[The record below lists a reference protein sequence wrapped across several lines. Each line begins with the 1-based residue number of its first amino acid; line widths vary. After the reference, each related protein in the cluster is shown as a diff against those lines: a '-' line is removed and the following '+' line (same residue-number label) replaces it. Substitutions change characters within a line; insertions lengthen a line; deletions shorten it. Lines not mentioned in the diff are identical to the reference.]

1 MGEEVPGWRRTVG
14 TVRRYEEWVKKV
26 AKRGFKLMTRSIS
39 VLSVLC
45 LALFAMP
52 FAAVANAQP
61 VSNNADMNARVAAA
75 HDLLDAM
82 GGRQSVLDHINRVI
96 PAQMAA
102 LKTQFPDISG
112 DTLRLIEKSMR
123 DEMTV
128 GVNQLLAQMAS
139 AWARRFSANDLRQI
153 AAFHRSPSGQR
164 LRAQQDDLQREIAE
178 IGRNWGADVGRRIQQ
193 RLQEHLSKA
202 PAIVS

>member
-1 MGEEVPGWRRTVG
+1 VASDGWDRPSLGRMGQKQLPKGSL
-14 TVRRYEEWVKKV
+14 
-26 AKRGFKLMTRSIS
+26 LMTRSIS

-45 LALFAMP
+45 LALIALP
-52 FAAVANAQP
+52 FAAVSTAQAAPANTG
-61 VSNNADMNARVAAA
+61 DMNARLAAA

-82 GGRQSVLDHINRVI
+82 GGRQSVLDQISRVV
-96 PAQMAA
+96 PAQIAA
-102 LKTQFPDISG
+102 LKTQFPDITPE
-112 DTLRLIEKSMR
+112 TLRLIEKSMR

-128 GVNQLLAQMAS
+128 GVNQLLAQMAA
-139 AWARRFSANDLRQI
+139 AWARRFTADDLRQI

-193 RLQEHLSKA
+193 RLQEHLSKP